1 MGCLG
6 WLDSAG
12 QKTKAF
18 PLDGFSSMELTSTG
32 LDSLIDPNG
41 RGNPFSAW
49 EQRFQKRIESGQIE
63 WSAQF

>member
-1 MGCLG
+1 
-6 WLDSAG
+6 
-12 QKTKAF
+12 
-18 PLDGFSSMELTSTG
+18 MELTTTG

-63 WSAQF
+63 WRATF